1 MSKQG
6 GLYLFHINFI
16 KKGILIFK
24 IKALEGYLLYR
35 ALVVVFDTGDNRHFP
50 LYIFGYGIP
59 MVLTTITFIVALLVS
74 DSNFDPEKIVG
85 PVKYFKRFF
94 ISICVASLRFDNFL
108 ILLFLFS
115 TFGYPL
121 FWCWYYGII
130 AFKHLLH
137 SFFKF

>member
-1 MSKQG
+1 M
-6 GLYLFHINFI
+6 YLFHINFI

-59 MVLTTITFIVALLVS
+59 TVLTTITFIVALLVS

-85 PVKYFKRFF
+85 PVIYLKEIFYLD
-94 ISICVASLRFDNFL
+94 ICVASFKFNNFL

-115 TFGYPL
+115 TFV
-121 FWCWYYGII
+121 FSII
-130 AFKHLLH
+130 LMLVLWNYCI
-137 SFFKF
+137 